1 MEGVPENALQPL
13 DFVTEMLDTET
24 SQLACADTQTHVF
37 HEEIRHGTV
46 CFMEIIPFELAR
58 RRRITA

>member
-1 MEGVPENALQPL
+1 MCHRQTKAMPFSIVMEGVPENALQPL

-37 HEEIRHGTV
+37 QAEKRHVTMLFV
-46 CFMEIIPFELAR
+46 
-58 RRRITA
+58 